1 MHLTRQEFEELVV
14 TALAT
19 VPEEF
24 REKLENIEVIV
35 EEAPGPEETAG
46 LAPGGLLLGLYH
58 GVPLTERGTWANP
71 LFPDRIVI
79 FQRNLE
85 RVCRTREELMLQVRK
100 TVLHEIAHYFG
111 ISDKRLREIGC

>member
-1 MHLTRQEFEELVV
+1 MHLTRREFEELVV
-14 TALAT
+14 TALST

-24 REKLENIEVIV
+24 REKLENIEVMV
-35 EEAPGPEETAG
+35 EDEPGAEEAER
-46 LAPGGLLLGLYH
+46 LAPGRLLLGLYQ
-58 GVPLTERGTWANP
+58 GVPLTQRNATYPP

-85 RVCRTREELMLQVRK
+85 RVARTREELMVEVRR